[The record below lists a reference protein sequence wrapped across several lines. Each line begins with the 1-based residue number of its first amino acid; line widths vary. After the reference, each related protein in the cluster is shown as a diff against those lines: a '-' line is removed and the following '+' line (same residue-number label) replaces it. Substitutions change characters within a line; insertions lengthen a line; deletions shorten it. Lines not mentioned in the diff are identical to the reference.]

1 MKKLA
6 LIVVL
11 FSGFVLTAQRH
22 EGKRNGMKDLDPE
35 QMATLQT
42 KKMTLDLNLNETQ
55 QKEVKTLLL
64 SAADFR
70 KSKMER
76 RNGKKEEENRPS
88 KEERFAMQNE
98 RLNRMIAL
106 KTEMKKILTE
116 EQFGT
121 WEKTQNKRQK
131 GRKGHGHRKSKR

>member
-6 LIVVL
+6 LIIVL
-11 FSGFVLTAQRH
+11 FSGVVLTAQRH
-22 EGKRNGMKDLDPE
+22 EGKRNGMKDLDSE

-42 KKMTLDLNLNETQ
+42 KKMTLNLDLNETQ

-64 SAADFR
+64 SEADFR
-70 KSKMER
+70 KSKMAR

-88 KEERFAMQNE
+88 KDERFAMQNE
-98 RLNRMIAL
+98 RLDRMIAL

-116 EQFGT
+116 TQFEK
-121 WEKTQNKRQK
+121 WEKMQHRRQK
-131 GRKGHGHRKSKR
+131 GKGDRKERKSKR